1 MYPQRPCHH
10 PALMRYNWRQMVS
23 RLVVPTAKSPT
34 NTKGEGLDVA
44 ARFLLYKLYDA
55 TRGTGT
61 APSWQ
66 YVPSLGEAA
75 ATVSRAVERGWVVI
89 REDDKGKSKAK
100 AKDLWA
106 ALTEEG
112 RAVARKGLR

>member
-1 MYPQRPCHH
+1 VYPKRPCQHR
-10 PALMRYNWRQMVS
+10 ALMRYNWPQMVS
-23 RLVVPTAKSPT
+23 HLVIPTARNRT
-34 NTKGEGLDVA
+34 NTKGEALDVA
-44 ARFLLYKLYDA
+44 ARFLLYKLYEA
-55 TRGTGT
+55 ARGTGT

-66 YVPSLGEAA
+66 SVQSLGEAA

-89 REDDKGKSKAK
+89 RDDNQGKAKAK

-106 ALTEEG
+106 ALTAEG